1 MRNRNNRV
9 LITGGAAGIGAAI
22 AVSCRSRGYEVVI
35 LDQKNADCCV
45 DLSNVEETAQA
56 LQQILQQGPITRL
69 VNNVGMVAPA
79 AIEAQSLAQ
88 FDQVMAL
95 NIRCALQC
103 SQALIPGMKQQ
114 QFGRIVNMS
123 SRAALGKTFRAAYA
137 ASKAALIGLTRV
149 SALELDE
156 FGITV
161 NAIGP
166 GPIETALFKQANPI
180 DAPHTQQILNS
191 VPVKRF
197 GQPEDVAHACD
208 FFLDE
213 QSGFITGQ
221 VLYVCGGMTIG
232 VNGI

>member
-1 MRNRNNRV
+1 MSIENQRV

-22 AVSCRSRGYEVVI
+22 AKSCREQGYEVVI
-35 LDQKNADCCV
+35 LDQKNADYCV
-45 DLSNVEETAQA
+45 DLSNVQETAQA
-56 LQQILQQGPITRL
+56 LEQVLAQGSITRL

-79 AIEAQSLAQ
+79 ALEAQSLAE

-95 NIRCALQC
+95 NTRCALQC
-103 SQALIPGMKQQ
+103 TQALLPGMKQQ

-123 SRAALGKTFRAAYA
+123 SRAALGKSFRAAYA

-149 SALELDE
+149 SALELAE

-166 GPIETALFKQANPI
+166 GPIETELFKKANPI
-180 DAPHTQQILNS
+180 EAPHTQQILNS

-197 GQPEDVAHACD
+197 GQPEDVAHACN
-208 FFLDE
+208 FFLDS

-221 VLYVCGGMTIG
+221 VLYVCGGMTVG